1 MARMRTEIYLLT
13 KHIVAKY
20 EKVNVVGHKNNMKI
34 KILNSMR
41 NLTTYVIK
49 EVSRTITHKIMA
61 KILEIQV
68 ELC

>member
-1 MARMRTEIYLLT
+1 MARMRPQIYLLT
-13 KHIVAKY
+13 KHIVATY